1 MTIHHATLK
10 KADKLGIK
18 LTEVETTQGTFAQA
32 GDFLHPKAKTALAAA
47 EVQRQLASEYPALR
61 LRQVDDEDYRFRVTF
76 TDDAGEH
83 EIVAAQDDVPSL
95 ADVLDATTAQGFDPE
110 AQDADDAEEEKESG
124 TVVNPRYRALY
135 KERGNPNH
143 CGDWLAQQLDG
154 RFQRAVEVVKPQ
166 RDGSEEV
173 ETEIRFDPESFI
185 EFLRENE
192 VDLTGRWAELPNVG
206 TPGWQGRFR
215 MNGRQR
221 LEKIVAHRGNLVLD
235 GKVIDLPQEELDR
248 LRAKHPEPK
257 KRKKA
262 MTQEAQEA
270 A

>member
-18 LTEVETTQGTFAQA
+18 LAEVETTQGTFAQA

-47 EVQRQLASEYPALR
+47 EIQRQLASEYPALR

-95 ADVLDATTAQGFDPE
+95 ADVLDATTEQGFDPE

-143 CGDWLAQQLDG
+143 CGDWLAQQLNG
-154 RFQRAVEVVKPQ
+154 RFTVVV
-166 RDGSEEV
+166 DGQE
-173 ETEIRFDPESFI
+173 RFDPESFI

-235 GKVIDLPQEELDR
+235 GEVIDLPQDELDR